1 MAIVHD
7 HASYTI
13 HNRNNPYNKC
23 VCTTTEM
30 YKFVC
35 HFLPS
40 DIRYVFNTIFKK
52 KKNNIETTRASSVCS
67 LNRPV
72 LAR

>member
-35 HFLPS
+35 HFLLS

-52 KKNNIETTRASSVCS
+52 KKITSRLLERRAS
-67 LNRPV
+67 V
-72 LAR
+72 LSTVRY